1 MEFRRHSRKSAT
13 APAVTPA
20 SQPGCPM
27 DDDVDQTV
35 DSRAYAFAYLVQEP
49 LQLPADFPLDED
61 FDYALFLPQELVPRF
76 ETPRYVP
83 RLLLEG
89 ADRLSVYAH
98 PSCGS
103 RNTTILFG
111 EISHIKLDRF
121 LRFFV
126 PPQELIKSGL
136 FRQQF
141 SWTFGS
147 EVVLTRKELHLFS
160 DDKDGYRQLYG
171 FRASWAPI
179 RNVTDIRWDDVFR
192 SVAIRLR
199 SDLSLKVPV
208 PIELREEAEK
218 FVRFA
223 VELITLRKSN

>member
-121 LRFFV
+121 FRFFV

-147 EVVLTRKELHLFS
+147 EVVLTRRSCISSPMIRMDTASCMALGPHGRRFGTLLIS
-160 DDKDGYRQLYG
+160 DGTMCFDPSRFGAQR
-171 FRASWAPI
+171 
-179 RNVTDIRWDDVFR
+179 VFR
-192 SVAIRLR
+192 
-199 SDLSLKVPV
+199 
-208 PIELREEAEK
+208 
-218 FVRFA
+218 
-223 VELITLRKSN
+223 